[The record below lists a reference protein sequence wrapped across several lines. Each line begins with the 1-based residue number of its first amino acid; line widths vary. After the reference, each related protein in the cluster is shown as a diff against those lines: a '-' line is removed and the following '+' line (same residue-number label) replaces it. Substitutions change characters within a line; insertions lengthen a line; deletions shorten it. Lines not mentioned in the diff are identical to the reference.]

1 MTQFQGKSEKPL
13 FVANLGQKY
22 AEHDFFLK
30 IGLRYF
36 LVSIVPNFMQKIKK
50 KTNDPILRKARTD
63 APLGNLLKR
72 KKNTYNMVKM

>member
-50 KTNDPILRKARTD
+50 KLMIQS
-63 APLGNLLKR
+63 
-72 KKNTYNMVKM
+72 